1 VGDSCN
7 RFERV
12 FGGLEQRG
20 TSMRFRALTMS
31 LLLVVLVLGLFAAP
45 AMAGVKEVYPPPP
58 PPHVPPEPPPV
69 TPPKPPPVTPP
80 DHPTTG
86 VDDMLFLVLS
96 GGALLG
102 LGVVAVRG
110 VKRPVPQG

>member
-1 VGDSCN
+1 MK
-7 RFERV
+7 
-12 FGGLEQRG
+12 L
-20 TSMRFRALTMS
+20 RALAMS

-45 AMAGVKEVYPPPP
+45 VMAAGGEVYPPTPP
-58 PPHVPPEPPPV
+58 VSPPPV
-69 TPPKPPPVTPP
+69 TPPTPP
-80 DHPTTG
+80 QVPTATPPSHPTTG
-86 VDDMLFLVLS
+86 VNDVLFLVIF

>member
-1 VGDSCN
+1 
-7 RFERV
+7 
-12 FGGLEQRG
+12 
-20 TSMRFRALTMS
+20 MKIRALTMS

-45 AMAGVKEVYPPPP
+45 AMAGDKEVYPPTPP
-58 PPHVPPEPPPV
+58 VTPPPV
-69 TPPKPPPVTPP
+69 TPPTPPEHPPVTPP

-86 VDDMLFLVLS
+86 ADDILFMVLS

-110 VKRPVPQG
+110 VKRPVLQG